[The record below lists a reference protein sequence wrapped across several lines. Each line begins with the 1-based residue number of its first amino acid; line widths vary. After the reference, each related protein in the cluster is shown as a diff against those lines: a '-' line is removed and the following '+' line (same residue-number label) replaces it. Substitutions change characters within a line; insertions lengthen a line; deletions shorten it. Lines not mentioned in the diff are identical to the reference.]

1 MGTTIVEDS
10 NWGWGTRTGTLNYSV
25 MYLYDKLFDFT
36 NCTVKTIQ
44 LDLSST
50 VNKSMNMYFVSEDLK
65 TVVKYHYV
73 SSFTNNGTIDLDI
86 DIENDPVF
94 QNNKRLYIAFTLPN
108 GVSSNAFVNNA
119 QTQTRS
125 ITAWSSIYG
134 YVYNKDGAV
143 FSGNFTNP
151 TTLGFRLKLVY
162 ENSLSNK
169 ILLHSNDETYSIES
183 INTQFEIQMTSNT
196 TPSPLSVGTSS
207 QNSSYPAWK
216 AFDGKSD
223 TFWQMNNGTAT
234 GYIYTNFGEEIVA
247 NTLTL
252 TAKDN
257 AVDTMIKEF
266 RISGTNDNT
275 NFDTLKTIKNEIN
288 WVDGETRKYHFNNE
302 KTYRYYRIDIESNN
316 GNTVASAIAEIQYSY
331 EKDNI
336 IKLPSLTKKNFISY
350 GQEEFNNSSVVYKN
364 KNYVLQENNNSFLTS
379 KLDRKPLSISFK

>member
-183 INTQFEIQMTSNT
+183 INTQFEFQMTSNT

-336 IKLPSLTKKNFISY
+336 IKLPFLTKKNFISY